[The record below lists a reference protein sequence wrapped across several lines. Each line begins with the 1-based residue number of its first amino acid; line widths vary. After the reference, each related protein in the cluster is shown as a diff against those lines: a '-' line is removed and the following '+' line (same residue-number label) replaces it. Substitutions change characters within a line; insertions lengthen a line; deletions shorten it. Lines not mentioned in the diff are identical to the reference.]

1 MADTPEQKKEE
12 KGQDAQQAEPL
23 HKGVVKKEEGQE
35 CTFQTLCTEVQKK
48 RIVEQK
54 SEAAPPSNHKRNQK
68 LWLFTGFLFILGI
81 GFLLLWVFY
90 LQYHESTDDAYSNG
104 NMINVNAAVSG
115 SVVAFY
121 ADDTDFVTEGQLLVE
136 LDTTDYQVAYEKELQ
151 TLASTVLQVR
161 QIYDNV
167 PVNIQNIENARIAL
181 ATAAYDYNDRLHLVG
196 TGAIS
201 KEDFVH
207 AKDAFLQAEVTLKQ
221 TEYQLQVALDA
232 RGNTAIEE
240 HPLILQQKANVVN
253 AYYNLNH
260 CKIFAPATGYVAQR
274 SVEVGQWLTPYTN
287 VNLMAI
293 IPTDYV
299 WVDANYKETQL
310 TYMRVG
316 QPATVTFD
324 MYGSDVVYKGKVLGI
339 ASGSGSVFSLIP
351 PQNATGNW
359 IKIVQRLP
367 VRISLDPEVVKK
379 FPVRIGISAEVD
391 VDITNQNLPRLQEMP
406 KINTVGKTCVFDID
420 LEQVNKIMQK
430 IISENLTNQ
439 RN

>member
-1 MADTPEQKKEE
+1 MVATPEKKPESQDEECPEPVEKEAAKEEETSSRASQPSTSGGQKKIVTELKIE
-12 KGQDAQQAEPL
+12 GEP
-23 HKGVVKKEEGQE
+23 
-35 CTFQTLCTEVQKK
+35 
-48 RIVEQK
+48 
-54 SEAAPPSNHKRNQK
+54 PNNKRNK
-68 LWLFTGFLFILGI
+68 KMWLFTGFLLIVGI
-81 GFLLLWVFY
+81 GWLLLWIFY
-90 LQYHESTDDAYSNG
+90 LQYHQSTDDAYSNG
-104 NMINVNAAVSG
+104 DMINVNSAISG

-121 ADDTDFVTEGQLLVE
+121 ADDTDLVTEGQLLVE
-136 LDTTDYQVAYEKELQ
+136 LDPTDYQIAYEKELQ
-151 TLASTVLQVR
+151 TLASVVLQVR

-167 PVNIQNIENARIAL
+167 PVSIQNVEFAKIAL

-207 AKDAFLQAEVTLKQ
+207 ARDAFFQAEVTLKQ

-232 RGNTAIEE
+232 RGNTELLE
-240 HPLILQQKANVVN
+240 HPLLLQEKANVVT
-253 AYYNLNH
+253 AYYNLYH

-316 QPATVTFD
+316 QPATVYFD
-324 MYGSDVVYKGKVLGI
+324 MYGSEVIYKGKVLGI

-379 FPVRIGISAEVD
+379 FPVRLGISAEVD
-391 VDITNQNLPRLQEMP
+391 VDITDQSLPRLQESP
-406 KINTVGKTCVFDID
+406 KTKTIGKTGVFDID
-420 LEQVNKIMQK
+420 LTEVNKIMEK
-430 IISENLTNQ
+430 IISENLTNKVK
-439 RN
+439 